1 MKVKL
6 TKKALCAVLSL
17 LMVIT
22 SLPLTVFAYDVP
34 KASNLYTA
42 LEKYRAAMDGTIY
55 TKMTDAYN
63 AYVEAEKIYDQY
75 YYGMTYGDSDNN
87 GVTAEEVDR
96 VTDTLN
102 TKTDDM
108 IANVWVPGSNI
119 TEVNPTQ
126 EFKDTDWTKGNDG
139 YTFLDNRSQYFNNIL
154 YAEPLPQNPTGS
166 VTVGNANVSV
176 YYGNTVVFYS
186 SKDNEPVVP
195 VVAGVS
201 GGNLYS
207 IYPNQ
212 SSSRR
217 DSSDI
222 SLGFQ
227 PNQTGDD
234 YYNQIENLVGKD
246 SGKYNYW
253 VGTQNCGSSDFGY
266 TSQRAVVL
274 WGDPAQFVASNY
286 ENGVIYAQNPDIY
299 STNHVINGI
308 KVNAPLSTEF
318 TKEITPSWYVGA
330 GSTAN
335 MDEGY
340 ITNDGQAKIYVVNYD
355 AVIQAVEKNSQK
367 LCFAIN
373 ERLADDQ
380 SNFSNVITAFENAMA
395 LNISKSDTYNYQNN
409 TSEVVKE
416 ADKAISKVVND
427 LNNAE
432 KKADPSE
439 YQALRDAIDN
449 QRARYEE
456 NLVDGKIDT
465 SLQDTIYENW
475 NNENGTGFVQK
486 YEAALKKMDEAVE
499 KDYPND
505 SNFLE
510 EVSRIANELNN
521 FVLQAVTPRV
531 NTILLENAIDN
542 AQYVLDNSTFFVFT
556 SNQSQEKIENAI
568 KEAKTAIWGDPK
580 NYPLDKHKKEDTLE
594 NEDAVLEQLGKVIN
608 TIRNLKINLD
618 ANVAYAGNYSYNSAM
633 TKARECMENETQYAN
648 SSILDNVIKNA
659 EFFANDSNALN
670 VLSSPNR
677 QNNARDTVDLYK
689 SYVLALYDAINSLV
703 PSFSFSLNSA
713 NGSIISSNSESP
725 AQVSITHS
733 PNSGHPYNFTFHRN
747 TDNRVFLRT
756 TAEKA
761 DFDLD
766 AISMTWSN
774 TSVTDRNNKRIDS
787 QMLDAINFNLS
798 KDTNWNEAYTNSN
811 NPDNTISSAG
821 YTGSLTAND
830 AVNGAD
836 FVVSGIHVI
845 SGGNNAGGSFGR
857 HSDKTWIPQGDFD
870 YSEGRNLWDKD
881 LSTVDANTPNTLKND
896 GAFGGVHTFNNS
908 TEMRA
913 NYTLRLPE
921 NTSYSDLSATTL
933 PSLIKYEVNKKV
945 GIVFTY
951 HNRTGTVTKTSNI
964 GQAASSNGDAE
975 YTSTAQVIDI
985 TPLLK
990 LINEANILVNN
1001 QSIETGYYT
1010 TSSLTAL
1017 TDAIAA
1023 ADDEFDYK
1031 LPIGTNSDN
1040 SSETWM
1046 GIFRTR
1052 YTNLWNAMQNLKK
1065 RADFDTHYK
1074 TNSDETFSYDAAKD
1088 YLYQKLNES
1097 RFTINSLKELDT
1109 KLDDFKYL
1117 NYSLEERFN
1126 IGEDEQL
1133 SIDYE
1138 IQNLLTLADT
1148 YKGQQNGILEKVND
1162 SQMQDYDAARADV
1175 LSLNADAYNVENIQ
1189 NAVNENTVPSEEVD
1203 VNGKAIIGYDTSNIE
1218 TLISNILT
1226 AKTDNWYEYSVT
1238 VIDKDG
1244 NQYYLTDK
1252 DGNLTGPNSEDGK
1265 AVFHYGDI
1273 VKVKSFDEGNKAAFS
1288 TEVIAK
1294 GTDKQSEKRLITTA
1308 TEYEFDVRGD
1318 TTVYVSATESDEQ
1331 VVKVTF
1337 RDNQDNRIV
1346 AVDYAT
1352 KNEAYDMGK
1361 APVPQFMF
1369 YTIKDFTVKD
1379 GTNEGAGATV
1389 SKDGNYTF
1397 NNDTEVII
1405 NYEISSE
1412 GQNSDKYDIKVYDL
1426 SNSNIENYDKMYGY
1440 NVRVRVTVDG
1450 AAAFVDADTYD
1461 SDSPEVIA
1469 YGNSYAFYTC
1479 QDITLR
1485 AVDEAYLT
1493 SHNLNENNHQ
1503 VSVIKTPVID
1513 GNTAQVVGTFAF
1525 PENAKPKQYGIVL
1538 DASGNNKDSLTL
1550 GMVSNAAKIYNFSC
1564 SKIIGDNQFAASVT
1578 FGTMPSTFS
1587 YVAYVIYHDN
1597 TTGKDVTVYSPIKTY
1612 SKGA

>member
-1 MKVKL
+1 
-6 TKKALCAVLSL
+6 
-17 LMVIT
+17 
-22 SLPLTVFAYDVP
+22 
-34 KASNLYTA
+34 
-42 LEKYRAAMDGTIY
+42 
-55 TKMTDAYN
+55 MTDAYN

-126 EFKDTDWTKGNDG
+126 EF
-139 YTFLDNRSQYFNNIL
+139 TFLDNRSQYFNNIL

-234 YYNQIENLVGKD
+234 YYNKIENLVGKD

-253 VGTQNCGSSDFGY
+253 VGTLNCGDSNFGY
-266 TSQRAVVL
+266 VSQRTVETWDSAQ
-274 WGDPAQFVASNY
+274 QFVASNY

-330 GSTAN
+330 GSIAN

-465 SLQDTIYENW
+465 SLQGTIYENW
-475 NNENGTGFVQK
+475 NNEDGTGFVQK
-486 YEAALKKMDEAVE
+486 YEDALKKMDEAVE

-510 EVSRIANELNN
+510 EVSRIANDLNN

-703 PSFSFSLNSA
+703 PSFSFALNSA
-713 NGSIISSNSESP
+713 NGSITDIGTSGNT
-725 AQVSITHS
+725 VSATIK
-733 PNSGHPYNFTFHRN
+733 PNKKGHDFTFA
-747 TDNRVFLRT
+747 TDYNNRVFLRT
-756 TAEKA
+756 NTKA
-761 DFDLD
+761 TGTDDNPNFALGKVTMTYKN
-766 AISMTWSN
+766 AISEKG
-774 TSVTDRNNKRIDS
+774 NNNLN
-787 QMLDAINFNLS
+787 MLDAVNFNIDKNS
-798 KDTNWNEAYTNSN
+798 ANTQGSAKNYTDITN
-811 NPDNTISSAG
+811 NTHPG
-821 YTGSLTAND
+821 NLTAVVND
-830 AVNGAD
+830 
-836 FVVSGIHVI
+836 SGDSFIVENTHVL
-845 SGGNNAGGSFGR
+845 SGGNMNSSSFGR
-857 HSDKTWIPQGDFD
+857 HSDGTWVENERKTSYTEGNNLFD
-870 YSEGRNLWDKD
+870 ND
-881 LSTVDANTPNTLKND
+881 LQITEAKTVDGYCVGGIFAHNTTTNIRADYVLHLAETTNIY
-896 GAFGGVHTFNNS
+896 NNQS
-908 TEMRA
+908 IE
-913 NYTLRLPE
+913 LC
-921 NTSYSDLSATTL
+921 TL
-933 PSLIKYEVNKKV
+933 PSI
-945 GIVFTY
+945 I
-951 HNRTGTVTKTSNI
+951 
-964 GQAASSNGDAE
+964 E
-975 YTSTAQVIDI
+975 YTADKRVEFISAWKDNNTSGMAYVNTPYSKTAKVIDV
-985 TPLLK
+985 TPLFD
-990 LINEANILVNN
+990 LIERANGLVNN

-1097 RFTINSLKELDT
+1097 RFTINSLKELDK

-1133 SIDYE
+1133 SIDSE